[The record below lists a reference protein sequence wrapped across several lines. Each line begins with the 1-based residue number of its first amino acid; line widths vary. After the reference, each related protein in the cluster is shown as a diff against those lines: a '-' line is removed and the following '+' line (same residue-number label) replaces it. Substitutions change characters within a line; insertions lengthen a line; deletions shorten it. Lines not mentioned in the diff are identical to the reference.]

1 MTRRALVVDDERLA
15 RVELCSMLAKHP
27 GVAVAGEAFSVESA
41 IERIGALRPDLVFLD
56 IQLGDGTGFEVLERI
71 PVTFDVVF
79 VTAYD
84 AHALKAFEVNA
95 IDYLLKPVNAERLT
109 AAIQRLDAGS
119 PHAPAHGERDT
130 GTLEKDDRIFVRAN
144 TGWRFLEIS
153 TIRLIE
159 AAGDFTRLYLSDGSV
174 FLLGKS
180 LREWED
186 RLPARS
192 FVRIHR
198 SVIVNLSHVVKV
210 DEWSGQTFH
219 VHVKGID
226 TPFPMSRRY
235 AARLRQ

>member
-1 MTRRALVVDDERLA
+1 
-15 RVELCSMLAKHP
+15 MLAKHAS
-27 GVAVAGEAFSVESA
+27 VAVAGEAFSVESA

-95 IDYLLKPVNAERLT
+95 LDYLLKPVNADRLA
-109 AAIQRLDAGS
+109 AAIHRLDAGS
-119 PHAPAHGERDT
+119 AITAPRDEGALER
-130 GTLEKDDRIFVRAN
+130 DDRIFVRAN

-159 AAGDFTRLYLSDGSV
+159 AAGDFTRLYVSDGSV
-174 FLLGKS
+174 FLLGKP
-180 LREWED
+180 LREWEE
-186 RLPARS
+186 RLPARL

-198 SVIVNLSHVVKV
+198 SVIVNLAHVLKV